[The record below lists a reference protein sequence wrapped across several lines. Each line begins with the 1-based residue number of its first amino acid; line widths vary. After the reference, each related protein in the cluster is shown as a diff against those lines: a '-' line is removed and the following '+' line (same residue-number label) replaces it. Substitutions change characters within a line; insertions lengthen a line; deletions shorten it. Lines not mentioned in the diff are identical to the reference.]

1 MQELSRVIKKQKS
14 RREQNKDIT
23 KARQSCDLKYTTA
36 VVQFLKARNLFEYDG
51 ILRNIASG
59 FHALESINDD
69 SSKALGVKI
78 LSVDGLQ

>member
-1 MQELSRVIKKQKS
+1 M
-14 RREQNKDIT
+14 KD
-23 KARQSCDLKYTTA
+23 TTA

-59 FHALESINDD
+59 FYALESINDD

>member
-1 MQELSRVIKKQKS
+1 MNDTS
-14 RREQNKDIT
+14 
-23 KARQSCDLKYTTA
+23 A

-59 FHALESINDD
+59 VHAPESINDD

-78 LSVDGLQ
+78 LSVDGLQQ